1 MQTLIVCLL
10 KTHFLHLSL
19 IVKSQQ
25 NRIELV
31 TRPVQNP
38 SLVMTT
44 HPRALKE
51 LSKPNVP
58 GRAHIG
64 MTEPLS
70 HLKIHRVGILIQ
82 FLPREPILNQE
93 AHGNFPR
100 GKVTSLAVA
109 ATGRSPGNLAVQGR
123 TFLRPPEQSPLEPE
137 WK

>member
-1 MQTLIVCLL
+1 
-10 KTHFLHLSL
+10 
-19 IVKSQQ
+19 
-25 NRIELV
+25 
-31 TRPVQNP
+31 
-38 SLVMTT
+38 MTT

-58 GRAHIG
+58 GLAPVG

-82 FLPREPILNQE
+82 FLPREPILNRE

-100 GKVTSLAVA
+100 GKVTNLAVA

-123 TFLRPPEQSPLEPE
+123 TFPRPPEQSPLEPE